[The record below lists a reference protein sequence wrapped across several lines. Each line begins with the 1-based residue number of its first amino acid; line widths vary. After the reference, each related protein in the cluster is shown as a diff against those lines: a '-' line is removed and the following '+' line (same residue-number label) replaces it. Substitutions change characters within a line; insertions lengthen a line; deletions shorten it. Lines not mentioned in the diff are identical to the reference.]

1 MMRKKKHTGWWIV
14 GIVVVILV
22 AAGLSVGANGGF
34 YPQRWIT
41 VGTIGPD
48 VQVWQHIANSKQA
61 KDEGLKIK
69 VKSFTDPVALK
80 PGDC

>member
-34 YPQRWIT
+34 TRNDEMARMCRFGNTLQT
-41 VGTIGPD
+41 V
-48 VQVWQHIANSKQA
+48 SR
-61 KDEGLKIK
+61 LKMK
-69 VKSFTDPVALK
+69 V
-80 PGDC
+80 

>member
-1 MMRKKKHTGWWIV
+1 MM
-14 GIVVVILV
+14 ILLERL
-22 AAGLSVGANGGF
+22 ARMCRFGNTL
-34 YPQRWIT
+34 Q
-41 VGTIGPD
+41 
-48 VQVWQHIANSKQA
+48 NSKQA